1 MSFIAYPLVLI
12 VGISLGLIGAG
23 GSILTVPILV
33 YLFKLPTNQA
43 TAYSLFVV
51 GLTALVGSYRFWKQ
65 DLVDLKT
72 AFSFGIPSFF
82 GVYLTRLFV
91 VPRIPAVVYESPSL
105 KITGGDFVMFI
116 FALVMIFAAR
126 SMIRKSPPVI
136 EPESKG
142 AKESIEPKKNPATSR
157 RKGMIFVDGLLVGAL
172 TGFVGAGG
180 GFLVIPALVK
190 LAGVPMKIAIG
201 TSLLII
207 AMKSLFGF
215 IGDIQTQPNIDWTF
229 LFTISAIAIV
239 GIFVGIRL
247 SRNIPG
253 KKLEPAF
260 GWFVLAMGVFIIS
273 RELLR

>member
-142 AKESIEPKKNPATSR
+142 AKETSTRKISTRTSLVKNELIRNYAIILTVYITKMVSIRGQFRINATA
-157 RKGMIFVDGLLVGAL
+157 KCLLLVWQINVQCRKL
-172 TGFVGAGG
+172 RQLNLLFIQSIQP
-180 GFLVIPALVK
+180 VIL
-190 LAGVPMKIAIG
+190 G
-201 TSLLII
+201 LIHEY
-207 AMKSLFGF
+207 
-215 IGDIQTQPNIDWTF
+215 Q
-229 LFTISAIAIV
+229 
-239 GIFVGIRL
+239 
-247 SRNIPG
+247 
-253 KKLEPAF
+253 
-260 GWFVLAMGVFIIS
+260 
-273 RELLR
+273 